1 MHSAKI
7 SEVAKARHSYRL
19 RPGLARSARS
29 ASKRYFT
36 PEIALPSTR
45 TSRLSGY
52 SGPRPFAA
60 HVMEFHRAVRYG
72 DPEGG
77 ADGAFHEV
85 EVATMGA
92 DQFGGNGQPEPA
104 AVGPARAL
112 ESLEQVVAGFLRN
125 ARPGVGNLQDGNSAL
140 APPGNTD
147 LLGRGIALRPAFQ
160 RLLRVAHQIE
170 QHAEQLI
177 WVSVDGEPTFDRA
190 DPGDRG
196 IRAYSCGFPNLRD
209 NGLDRHHAAIG
220 RCLLRAAIGQRR
232 LAKGDGALQRAH
244 QLRRKAL
251 DPRIGHAGDRKSTR

>member
-36 PEIALPSTR
+36 PKIALPSTR
-45 TSRLSGY
+45 TDRLSEY

-77 ADGAFHEV
+77 ANGAFHEV
-85 EVATMGA
+85 DVATVGA
-92 DQFGGNGQPEPA
+92 DQFGGNRQPEPA

-112 ESLEQVVAGFLRN
+112 ESLEQVVAGLLRN
-125 ARPGVGNLQDGNSAL
+125 AWAGVGNLQDGNRAL
-140 APPGNTD
+140 ASAGNTE
-147 LLGRGIALRPAFQ
+147 LLGRGIALPPAFQ
-160 RLLRVAHQIE
+160 RLLRVAHEIK
-170 QHAEQLI
+170 QHPKQLI
-177 WVSVDGEPTFDRA
+177 GVGVDGEPTFDRA

-196 IRAYSCGFPNLRD
+196 IRTYSC
-209 NGLDRHHAAIG
+209 
-220 RCLLRAAIGQRR
+220 
-232 LAKGDGALQRAH
+232 
-244 QLRRKAL
+244 
-251 DPRIGHAGDRKSTR
+251 